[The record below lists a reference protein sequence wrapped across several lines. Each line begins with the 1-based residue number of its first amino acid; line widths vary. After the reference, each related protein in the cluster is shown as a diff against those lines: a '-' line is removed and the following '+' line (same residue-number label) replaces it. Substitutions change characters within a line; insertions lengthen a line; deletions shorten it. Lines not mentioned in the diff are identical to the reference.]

1 MGGVSKKKKSKK
13 TLSRIFHIS
22 SWKLILVLILLVFLG
37 ATLLRFDHIKMS
49 ELREA
54 VLTADEEEDTDK
66 ILSSLNELRIFTL
79 KHIVF
84 NILEDNGEQQIIF
97 GTGPFYLENLYIHD
111 AKEAIKKQQEEIEK
125 KGITDKNPNGN
136 IFAKVAKICDGKA
149 RTYGWP
155 YYDKRYLNCYTTE
168 LAKYPSSSS
177 LTTDLEAVLPPVDNY
192 RYDIASPIWYPCA
205 SGIVILIAVILA
217 IWVICRFIFWI
228 VTSIALFLLN
238 RGK

>member
-13 TLSRIFHIS
+13 TLSKIFHIS

-66 ILSSLNELRIFTL
+66 ILSSLNELRNFTL

>member
-13 TLSRIFHIS
+13 TLSKIFHIS

-66 ILSSLNELRIFTL
+66 ILSSLNELRNFTL

-205 SGIVILIAVILA
+205 SGVVILIAVILA

>member
-1 MGGVSKKKKSKK
+1 MGGVPKKKKSKK
-13 TLSRIFHIS
+13 ALSKILHIS
-22 SWKLILVLILLVFLG
+22 SWKLILVLILLAFLG
-37 ATLLRFDHIKMS
+37 ATLLRFDHITMS
-49 ELREA
+49 ELRQE
-54 VLTADEEEDTDK
+54 VLTADENEETDE
-66 ILSSLNELRIFTL
+66 ILSSLNKLRNFTL

-84 NILEDNGEQQIIF
+84 NILEDNGKQQIIF

-177 LTTDLEAVLPPVDNY
+177 LTTDLEAVLPPVENY

-205 SGIVILIAVILA
+205 SGIVLLIAAVLA
-217 IWVICRFIFWI
+217 IWIVCRLVFWI
-228 VTSIALFLLN
+228 VASIALFLLN
-238 RGK
+238 RR

>member
-13 TLSRIFHIS
+13 ALSKIFHINT
-22 SWKLILVLILLVFLG
+22 WKLLLVLILLVFLG
-37 ATLLRFDHIKMS
+37 ATFLRFDHIKMT

-54 VLTADEEEDTDK
+54 VLTADEQENYDE
-66 ILSSLNELRIFTL
+66 IRSSLASLRDFTL

-84 NILEDNGEQQIIF
+84 NILDDNGQQQVIF

-111 AKEAIKKQQEEIEK
+111 AKEAIAKQQAEIEK
-125 KGITDKNPNGN
+125 KGTTDKNPNGN

-155 YYDKRYLNCYTTE
+155 YYDKRYLSCYTTE
-168 LAKYPSSSS
+168 LAKYPSSES
-177 LTTDLEAVLPPVDNY
+177 LTTDLEAILPSTESY
-192 RYDIASPIWYPCA
+192 RFDFASPIWYPCV
-205 SGIVILIAVILA
+205 SGIILLAAAIVA
-217 IWVICRFIFWI
+217 IWALCRIIFWLI
-228 VTSIALFLLN
+228 SSIAIFLLD

>member
-13 TLSRIFHIS
+13 ALSKIFHIS
-22 SWKLILVLILLVFLG
+22 SWKLILVLILLVFFG

-66 ILSSLNELRIFTL
+66 ILSSLNELRNFTL

-192 RYDIASPIWYPCA
+192 RYDIASPIWCPCA
-205 SGIVILIAVILA
+205 SGIVILIAAILA

-228 VTSIALFLLN
+228 VTSIALLLLN

>member
-13 TLSRIFHIS
+13 ALSKILHIS

-37 ATLLRFDHIKMS
+37 ATLLRFDHITMS
-49 ELREA
+49 ELRQE
-54 VLTADEEEDTDK
+54 VLTADENEETDE
-66 ILSSLNELRIFTL
+66 ILSSLNKLRNFTL

-84 NILEDNGEQQIIF
+84 NILEDNGKQQIIF

-136 IFAKVAKICDGKA
+136 IFAKVVKICDGKA

-177 LTTDLEAVLPPVDNY
+177 LTTDLEAVLPPVENY

-205 SGIVILIAVILA
+205 SGIVLLIAAVLA
-217 IWVICRFIFWI
+217 IWIVCRLVFWI
-228 VTSIALFLLN
+228 VASIALFLLN
-238 RGK
+238 RG

>member
-1 MGGVSKKKKSKK
+1 MGGVSKRNKSKK
-13 TLSRIFHIS
+13 ALSKIFHIS
-22 SWKLILVLILLVFLG
+22 SWKLILVLILLVFLS

-54 VLTADEEEDTDK
+54 VLTADEQEDTNK
-66 ILSSLNELRIFTL
+66 ILSTLNELRNFTL

-84 NILEDNGEQQIIF
+84 NILEDNGKQQIIF

-125 KGITDKNPNGN
+125 KGITDENPNGN
-136 IFAKVAKICDGKA
+136 IFAKVAKICDGNA

-155 YYDKRYLNCYTTE
+155 YYDKRYLDCYTTE

-177 LTTDLEAVLPPVDNY
+177 LTTELEAVLPPVENY
-192 RYDIASPIWYPCA
+192 RYDIASPIWYPCV
-205 SGIVILIAVILA
+205 SGIVILITIIIA
-217 IWVICRFIFWI
+217 IWVICRLVFWI
-228 VTSIALFLLN
+228 STSIALFLLN

>member
-13 TLSRIFHIS
+13 TLSKIFHIS

-54 VLTADEEEDTDK
+54 VLAADEEEDTDK
-66 ILSSLNELRIFTL
+66 ILSSLNELRNFTL